1 LRLISDAILLNYALF
16 RSHGKLGNAE
26 AAAVAGLTGFGRKRA
41 PAAVAVAENV
51 VAELPVLL
59 RRPQPLPVA
68 RPGLVARLAPHR
80 AQENDTPRKLRE
92 RQRRLATGGSRA
104 EQRLRRR
111 AFGRR
116 SALAFPRSAVGRSFI
131 APEG

>member
-68 RPGLVARLAPHR
+68 RPGLVARLAPHDRR
-80 AQENDTPRKLRE
+80 ATNQESSEERE
-92 RQRRLATGGSRA
+92 TETASYRRQQSRA
-104 EQRLRRR
+104 EASTTSVRTEE
-111 AFGRR
+111 R
-116 SALAFPRSAVGRSFI
+116 SGVSTERSR
-131 APEG
+131 